1 MKDKFTFSDEVRT
14 VSEAVLAVFIA
25 LKLTDVI
32 TWSWFWVLS
41 PFWISFLIGLIYV
54 IIYILY
60 FKNGERTKN

>member
-1 MKDKFTFSDEVRT
+1 MKDKFTFTDEVRT

-41 PFWISFLIGLIYV
+41 PFWISFLIGVIYII

-60 FKNGERTKN
+60 FKNEKGR